1 MWSSLSF
8 QHLSITL
15 NYYMFLVTIGA
26 HLKAFIQ
33 MCFLTL
39 KQTLATLWAAVKF
52 VAEHNEINVI

>member
-1 MWSSLSF
+1 
-8 QHLSITL
+8 
-15 NYYMFLVTIGA
+15 MFLVTIGA